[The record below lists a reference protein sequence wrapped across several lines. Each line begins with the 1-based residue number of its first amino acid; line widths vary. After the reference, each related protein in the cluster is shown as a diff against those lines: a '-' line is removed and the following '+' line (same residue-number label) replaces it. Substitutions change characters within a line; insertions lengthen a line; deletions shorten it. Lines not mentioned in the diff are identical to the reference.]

1 MDIYYDPIYTNGI
14 DDRSR
19 FPKERYQLIYNE
31 IVNSN
36 YNKYIDF
43 ILPEKA
49 KITDILLAH
58 DSDYVKKFFED
69 KLDIKEKRKIGLL
82 PWNNNIFERTLKIM
96 GGSIGALKSSINS
109 SISANMAGGT
119 HHAFFHYGAGY
130 CIFNDIAVCSKIAIR
145 DFSLKNIII
154 VDLDVHQGDGTASI
168 LKGYDNLFT
177 FSMHCEK
184 NYPLKKEK
192 SNLDINLRKGTKN
205 DEYLDILKKNLRSLE
220 EIKSDIIFFQAGVD
234 SLDSDNLG
242 HLLLDH
248 NGLKNRNEMVLEFA
262 KKKGNPIV
270 IFMGGGYSKPI
281 KHTVK
286 AFKDLFIQCALFR
299 F

>member
-14 DDRSR
+14 DDKSR

-36 YNKYIDF
+36 YKNYINF
-43 ILPEKA
+43 IHPEEA
-49 KITDILLAH
+49 KINDILLAH
-58 DSDYVKKFFED
+58 DSVYVEKFFNN
-69 KLDIKEKRKIGLL
+69 KLDMKEKRKIGLL

-119 HHAFFHYGAGY
+119 HHAFYNYGAGY
-130 CIFNDIAVCSKIAIR
+130 CIFNDIAVCTRIATR
-145 DFSLKNIII
+145 DFNLKNIII
-154 VDLDVHQGDGTASI
+154 IDLDVHQGDGTASI
-168 LKGYDNLFT
+168 LQYDDNLFT

-192 SNLDINLRKGTKN
+192 SNLDINLKKGTKN
-205 DEYLDILKKNLRSLE
+205 DEYLGLLKKNLQKLQD
-220 EIKSDIIFFQAGVD
+220 IKSDIIFFQAGVD

-242 HLLLDH
+242 YLLLDH
-248 NGLKNRNEMVLEFA
+248 NGLKDRNELVLNFA
-262 KKKGNPIV
+262 KRRGNPIV
-270 IFMGGGYSKPI
+270 VFMGGGYSKPI
-281 KHTVK
+281 KHTVT
-286 AFKDLFIQCALFR
+286 AFKELFIQCALFSL
-299 F
+299 